1 MKKILSLLLVLAMMV
16 PVFALA
22 EGAEPSG
29 KLVVGSTTEISG
41 TNIFTTQWGNNAS
54 DKSIR
59 DLIFPLDT
67 VVYTRNAKFEV
78 NPTVVK
84 EMKSEEN
91 EDGSKTFTMTINEGL
106 VYNDNTPINAKD
118 YLFSTLLTASRAMDA
133 LGGTTPVATEVVGR
147 DEYRGEDENAPIV
160 DVPFKGLRL
169 LDDYTL
175 SVTIKA
181 EELPYYYDL
190 AYAGFTPYPI
200 HVIAPGAEVKDD
212 GEGAYITGDF
222 TVEVLEKTIND
233 PDSGYRYFPMVTA
246 GPYKF
251 VSFDRGTKIATVE
264 ANPLYAGNYEGTKPQ
279 IKTIVYTLVDEKTL
293 VESLRTGAVDM
304 IQGLSGKDI
313 VNTMDMIEEENAIEE
328 NKFSYYNYPRAG
340 YGKIAFHCDFFP
352 TDSVAVRQALALSLD
367 RPEFARQ
374 YSDGYAQVVNSRY
387 GVAQWMYFENQEE
400 VEAAMD
406 PYTMD
411 LERAKNLLIEDGWVF
426 DENGGEY
433 KEGIRYKEVDGEYKP
448 LIIKWADTDNSV
460 AQLLRQML
468 PENLEQ
474 IGMKLDPQV
483 VDFPVMLEGLYR
495 SNDPTPQFNM
505 FNLGTGFATA
515 DSPWFYYDTN
525 PEYFGQYNSNF
536 LADEQLRDITANMKK
551 ADNDDDYY
559 KNWFDFVVRFNE
571 ILPDIPLYSDDY
583 HDFFIG
589 KLQNYEVT
597 SLYSFADAI
606 IDCSLAE

>member
-1 MKKILSLLLVLAMMV
+1 MV
-16 PVFALA
+16 PAFAFA
-22 EGAEPSG
+22 EGEASG
-29 KLVVGSTTEISG
+29 KLVVGDISELSG
-41 TNIFTTQWGNNAS
+41 TNIFTTAWGNNAS
-54 DKSIR
+54 DKAVR

-84 EMKSEEN
+84 EFKAEEN
-91 EDGSKTFTMTINEGL
+91 EDGTKTFIMTLNEGL
-106 VYNDNTPINAKD
+106 VYNEGTAITAKD
-118 YLFSTLLTASRAMDA
+118 YLFAALLTSSRAFDA
-133 LGGTTPVATEVVGR
+133 LGGTTPTLTEVVGQE
-147 DEYRGEDENAPIV
+147 EYRGADEKAPIV

-169 LDDYTL
+169 IDDYTF
-175 SVTIKA
+175 SVTIIA
-181 EELPYYYDL
+181 EELPYYYDI
-190 AYAGFTPYPI
+190 AYAAFTPYPMF
-200 HVIAPGAEVKDD
+200 VIAPDADVKDD

-222 TVEVLEKTIND
+222 TVENLEKTIND
-233 PDSGYRYFPMVTA
+233 PKTGYRFAPMVTA

-251 VSFDRGTKIATVE
+251 VSFDPATKMATVE
-264 ANPLYAGNYEGTKPQ
+264 ANPLYPGNYTGAKPQ
-279 IKTIVYTLVDEKTL
+279 IKTIVYTLVKEETQL
-293 VESLRTGAVDM
+293 ESLRTGAVDIIKGM
-304 IQGLSGKDI
+304 SGKDI
-313 VNTMDMIEEENAIEE
+313 GITMDMVEEENEKAGEE
-328 NKFSYYNYPRAG
+328 KFTFYNYPRAG

-387 GVAQWMYFENQEE
+387 GVAQWMYFENAEE
-400 VEAAMD
+400 IEAALD

-411 LERAKNLLIEDGWVF
+411 LERAKSLLIEDGWVYAE
-426 DENGGEY
+426 DGSDY
-433 KEGIRYKEVDGEYKP
+433 VEGIRYKEIDGEFKP

-468 PENLEQ
+468 PENLAQ
-474 IGMKLDPQV
+474 IGMGLDAQV

-495 SNDPTPQFNM
+495 NSGEPTFNM
-505 FNLGTGFATA
+505 FNLGTGFSTA

-525 PEYFGQYNSNF
+525 PEFFGQYNSNF
-536 LADEQLRDITANMKK
+536 IADEQLRDTTANMKK

-571 ILPDIPLYSDDY
+571 VLPDIPLYSDDY
-583 HDFFIG
+583 HDFFTA

-597 SLYSFADAI
+597 SLYPFADAI
-606 IDCSLAE
+606 LDCTLAE